1 MLVGKCFSH
10 LLRNPEAVRMAG
22 DIEVQNAPAIMSNHE
37 EAIEHTKRERRNG
50 EEIHC
55 RDHFTM
61 VTQKCFPS
69 PASITKPGCTSHPAR
84 DRSLGDIKSK
94 LQQFTVNPRRTPGRI
109 LGDHPENQC
118 AQFPADSPSATADLV
133 AATPA
138 PIAAKSCPMP
148 AHHRLRS
155 DDQKGALP
163 LRPDLAHAHPEQP
176 IGRCQLESLLAA
188 LENGKLLTKG
198 QILQQK
204 IFTGTKAATQQADE
218 KLQQAEHGPDLYQ
231 MPTVRLTAMS
241 LNSKPDRILAKH

>member
-1 MLVGKCFSH
+1 
-10 LLRNPEAVRMAG
+10 
-22 DIEVQNAPAIMSNHE
+22 
-37 EAIEHTKRERRNG
+37 
-50 EEIHC
+50 
-55 RDHFTM
+55 M

-94 LQQFTVNPRRTPGRI
+94 LQQFTVNPGCIPGRI
-109 LGDHPENQC
+109 LGDHPENQF
-118 AQFPADSPSATADLV
+118 AQFPADSPSADLV

-138 PIAAKSCPMP
+138 PIAAKSSSMP

-155 DDQKGALP
+155 DDHKGALP
-163 LRPDLAHAHPEQP
+163 LRPDLVHADPEQP
-176 IGRCQLESLLAA
+176 IERCQLWSVLAA
-188 LENGKLLTKG
+188 FENGKLLTKG

-218 KLQQAEHGPDLYQ
+218 KPQQAEHGPDLYQ

-241 LNSKPDRILAKH
+241 LNSKPDRILAKHSWLLQANPALARAISSAVKRAEDHRCL